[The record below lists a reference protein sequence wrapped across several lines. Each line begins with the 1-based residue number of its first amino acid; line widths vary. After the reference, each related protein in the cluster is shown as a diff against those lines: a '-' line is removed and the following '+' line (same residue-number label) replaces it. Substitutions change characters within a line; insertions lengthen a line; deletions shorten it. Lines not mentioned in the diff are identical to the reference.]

1 MAGVSNAPLISAL
14 LVVVD
19 VIIIIIIIIIIIK
32 IMHEAHTPVDI
43 TWQYPI
49 NNSVPLVVG
58 LSQSQVQRSGTRY
71 QMVSWHW
78 RSAATVSD
86 NVENKLI

>member
-43 TWQYPI
+43 T
-49 NNSVPLVVG
+49 
-58 LSQSQVQRSGTRY
+58 
-71 QMVSWHW
+71 
-78 RSAATVSD
+78 
-86 NVENKLI
+86 